1 MLCRGDNLFLERGN
15 TAYTHMY
22 KDSSFWIINYKTFT
36 NLVPAPLQSLHL
48 MRKADS
54 CCLDLQY
61 FQSLADIDQSDS
73 RPPHYSAAY
82 LIRYVQNTVK

>member
-1 MLCRGDNLFLERGN
+1 MVIICSLKEEIQH
-15 TAYTHMY
+15 THMY
-22 KDSSFWIINYKTFT
+22 KDSSFWLINYETFT
-36 NLVPAPLQSLHL
+36 NLVPAPLQSQRL

-54 CCLDLQY
+54 CCFGLQH
-61 FQSLADIDQSDS
+61 FQSLAGIDQSDS